1 MTEQQSPIPTE
12 AITAGLIDKLLN
24 HLRTGYFLD
33 FLEPNVKWLTKA
45 GLFGLYVAALLG
57 LVASIV
63 LPMRYDLHFG
73 ISLAAGILW
82 FVLCIVIHYTA
93 WKFLPV
99 LPQIIRSTPTQFSSR
114 AFLDSFA
121 LVAGL
126 IGVIALLVGLFF
138 WIRTSSFEAFMIGVF
153 VFIFCEYVMC
163 LSLNPQTLNIEI
175 REQTS
180 TGDEFIGLVSFFMK
194 GLLRLVPI
202 AFGSGIILGIL
213 NILTLL
219 FSRVEN
225 IVQIFEAVYSVAT
238 FMTAALLPVSG
249 YVLFLVYYFV
259 IDLARA
265 LLAIPPKLD
274 RLIKAESVD

>member
-1 MTEQQSPIPTE
+1 
-12 AITAGLIDKLLN
+12 
-24 HLRTGYFLD
+24 
-33 FLEPNVKWLTKA
+33 
-45 GLFGLYVAALLG
+45 
-57 LVASIV
+57 
-63 LPMRYDLHFG
+63 
-73 ISLAAGILW
+73 
-82 FVLCIVIHYTA
+82 
-93 WKFLPV
+93 
-99 LPQIIRSTPTQFSSR
+99 
-114 AFLDSFA
+114 
-121 LVAGL
+121 
-126 IGVIALLVGLFF
+126 
-138 WIRTSSFEAFMIGVF
+138 
-153 VFIFCEYVMC
+153 
-163 LSLNPQTLNIEI
+163 
-175 REQTS
+175 
-180 TGDEFIGLVSFFMK
+180 MK

-225 IVQIFEAVYSVAT
+225 IVKIFEAVYSVAT